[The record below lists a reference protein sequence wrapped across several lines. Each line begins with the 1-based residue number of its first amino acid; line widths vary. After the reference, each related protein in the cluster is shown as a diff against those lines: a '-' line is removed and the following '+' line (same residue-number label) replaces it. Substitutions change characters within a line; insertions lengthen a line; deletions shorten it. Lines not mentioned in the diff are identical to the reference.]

1 MTQALD
7 SANPNDSSAEP
18 LRLEMIEKGS
28 TVVVQVSGMAA
39 VESAGKLSRMLQ
51 EAAALKPSLLAVD
64 LSELSFISSTGLGSL
79 VAVHVTCQKSG
90 ARLCL
95 INPPPFLREILN
107 ITKLNQLF
115 DTCDS
120 LADAE
125 QLRSSK

>member
-1 MTQALD
+1 MTQTPD
-7 SANPNDSSAEP
+7 SANPNDPPAEP
-18 LRLEMIEKGS
+18 LRLKMIEKGS

-95 INPPPFLREILN
+95 INPPSFLREILN

-125 QLRSSK
+125 GLPSSK

>member
-1 MTQALD
+1 MTQTLH
-7 SANPNDSSAEP
+7 SANRNDPPTEP
-18 LRLEMIEKGS
+18 LRLKMIEKGS

-39 VESAGKLSRMLQ
+39 VENAGKLSRMLQ

-90 ARLCL
+90 TKLCL
-95 INPPPFLREILN
+95 INPRPFLREILD

-115 DTCDS
+115 DSCDS

-125 QLRSSK
+125 QLPSSE

>member
-1 MTQALD
+1 MTQATD
-7 SANPNDSSAEP
+7 SANSNNPPAEP
-18 LRLEMIEKGS
+18 LRLKMIEKGS

-39 VESAGKLSRMLQ
+39 VETAGKLSRILQ

-64 LSELSFISSTGLGSL
+64 LSELSFVSSTGLGSL

-90 ARLCL
+90 TRLCL
-95 INPPPFLREILN
+95 INPQSFLTEILN

-115 DTCDS
+115 ETCAS

-125 QLRSSK
+125 QLLSPK

>member
-1 MTQALD
+1 MTQATH
-7 SANPNDSSAEP
+7 SVNPNELPTEP
-18 LRLEMIEKGS
+18 LRLKMIKNGS
-28 TVVVQVSGMAA
+28 TVVVHVSGMAG
-39 VESAGKLSRMLQ
+39 VENAGKLSRILQ

-90 ARLCL
+90 TRLCL
-95 INPPPFLREILN
+95 INPRSFLIEILN

-115 DTCDS
+115 HTCDN

-125 QLRSSK
+125 QLLGSK

>member
-1 MTQALD
+1 MTQTLD
-7 SANPNDSSAEP
+7 SANSNEPSAEP
-18 LRLEMIEKGS
+18 LRLEMDQKGS
-28 TVVVQVSGMAA
+28 TVVVRVSGMAA
-39 VESAGKLSRMLQ
+39 VETAGKLSRMLQ

-79 VAVHVTCQKSG
+79 VAVHVTCQKNR

-115 DTCDS
+115 NTCDS
-120 LADAE
+120 LTEAE
-125 QLRSSK
+125 KLPCSK